1 MFGFHEEGI
10 NQDKIIRRIKFF
22 RFADWTFLA
31 ISFIFLILVASFIIA
46 VVVDIFM
53 EGLGRLNLKFFFSF
67 PSRRPEQAGILS
79 AWVGTLAVVSI
90 AVPFALIFGI
100 LTAIY
105 LTEYAPR
112 NVFTKII
119 EVNINNLSAVPAIIY
134 GLMAVGLFV
143 QVMGMG
149 ESILAG
155 GITLG
160 LLMLPIVIVA
170 SREAIRTVPS
180 SIKEASY
187 SLGSTKWETVRYHV
201 LPYCFD
207 GIITGAIVG
216 ITRIIGEAA
225 PLITVGALTFIAFL
239 PPSPIKSTPPFISFE
254 WLNSPFTVLPIQ
266 MFNWVSRPQAGFHQS
281 AAATGVVLII
291 LTSVLI
297 SIASFIRYRFRKKI
311 RW

>member
-1 MFGFHEEGI
+1 
-10 NQDKIIRRIKFF
+10 
-22 RFADWTFLA
+22 
-31 ISFIFLILVASFIIA
+31 
-46 VVVDIFM
+46 
-53 EGLGRLNLKFFFSF
+53 LNLKFFFSF
-67 PSRRPEQAGILS
+67 PSRRPEEAGILS

-112 NVFTKII
+112 NILTKII

-134 GLMAVGLFV
+134 GLMAVGFFV
-143 QVMGMG
+143 QIMGMG

-170 SREAIRTVPS
+170 SREAIQTIPS

-187 SLGSTKWETVRYHV
+187 SLGSTKWETIRHHV

-207 GIITGAIVG
+207 GIITGIIVG

-239 PPSPIKSTPPFISFE
+239 PPSPIKPTPPFISFD

-266 MFNWVSRPQAGFHQS
+266 MFNWVSRPQAGFHKN

-291 LTSVLI
+291 LTALLI
-297 SIASFIRYRFRKKI
+297 SVASIVRYRFRKKI

>member
-1 MFGFHEEGI
+1 MFTESTV
-10 NQDKIIRRIKFF
+10 NQGKVIRRLKFL
-22 RFADWTFLA
+22 RFVDWTFLA
-31 ISFIFLILVASFIIA
+31 VSFIFLMLVASFIIA
-46 VVVDIFM
+46 VVADIFV
-53 EGLGRLNLKFFFSF
+53 EGLRKVNLKFFFSF
-67 PSRRPEQAGILS
+67 PSRRPEEAGILS
-79 AWVGTLAVVSI
+79 AWVGTLAVVSV

-112 NVFTKII
+112 NILTKII

-143 QVMGMG
+143 QIMGMG
-149 ESILAG
+149 ESIIAG

-170 SREAIRTVPS
+170 SREAIQTVPS

-187 SLGSTKWETVRYHV
+187 SLGSTKWETIRHHV

-239 PPSPIKSTPPFISFE
+239 PPSPIKPTPPFISFD
-254 WLNSPFTVLPIQ
+254 WLKSPFTVLPIQ
-266 MFNWVSRPQAGFHQS
+266 MFNWVSRPQAGFHQN

-291 LTSVLI
+291 LTGILI
-297 SIASFIRYRFRKKI
+297 SVASIIRYRFRKKI